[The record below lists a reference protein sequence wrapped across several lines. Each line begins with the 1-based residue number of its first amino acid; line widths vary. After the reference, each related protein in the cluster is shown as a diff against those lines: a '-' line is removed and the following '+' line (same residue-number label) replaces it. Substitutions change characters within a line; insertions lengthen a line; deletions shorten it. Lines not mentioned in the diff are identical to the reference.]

1 MSALPKQTLTQEW
14 QSMRLL
20 RLLYVRLAREF
31 ALNAPSCDELES
43 GVDVPSNE
51 EMAAG
56 RQWFFEMDG
65 LIQVHQL
72 RQFLQ
77 TTTGVNEETLVA
89 MAQHYI
95 GKPVH
100 NESDRDKVDFLLVQ
114 LLTQTAP
121 SKVEENDV
129 NSVFVSNGLE
139 LALGKVT
146 ANSPDWLKP
155 LEALVSKAKACQ
167 TLNALFTSGV
177 LENGRKIKVDA
188 GERYF
193 LPAPLIAFTRFNFL
207 LRRSFFRLMHGD
219 INAILDGL
227 RELESRG
234 IATIDGTA
242 AQFSAQESTAQVR
255 MVCQSWKVM
264 FHAEYSS
271 GQPLRVLSDLRT
283 VVQSALGSFAP
294 AQTTVKPALKAKAA
308 AASAASAAAPASD
321 APEFEVAGDYY
332 PGATEP

>member
-1 MSALPKQTLTQEW
+1 MNVLPKQTPAQEW

-31 ALNAPSCDELES
+31 SLSAPPCEELDS
-43 GVDVPSNE
+43 ATDVPSKE
-51 EMAAG
+51 EMTAG
-56 RQWFFEMDG
+56 RQWFFQMDG

-89 MAQHYI
+89 MVLHYI

-121 SKVEENDV
+121 SKIEENDV
-129 NSVFVSNGLE
+129 NIAFVTNGLE
-139 LALGKVT
+139 HALGKVT

-155 LEALVSKAKACQ
+155 LESLVNKARACQ
-167 TLNALFTSGV
+167 TLNALFGSGV
-177 LENGRKIKVDA
+177 LESGRKIKVDA

-193 LPAPLIAFTRFNFL
+193 LPASLIAFTRFNFL
-207 LRRSFFRLMHGD
+207 LRRAFFQLMHGD

-234 IATIDGTA
+234 VVTIDGTA
-242 AQFSAQESTAQVR
+242 AQFSAEESIGQVR
-255 MVCQSWKVM
+255 MICQSWKVM
-264 FHAEYSS
+264 FQAEYSS
-271 GQPLRVLSDLRT
+271 GQPMRVLADLRSI
-283 VVQSALGSFAP
+283 VEAALGKSAP
-294 AQTTVKPALKAKAA
+294 AKPTAKPALKAKAA
-308 AASAASAAAPASD
+308 AASAAPTSNAA
-321 APEFEVAGDYY
+321 EFEVAGDYY
-332 PGATEP
+332 PNATES